1 MKQIKLMSLT
11 LLLLVSSILTAQN
24 ARTIAQK
31 VKDRPNGDT
40 RYSEMTMTLINKRG
54 KKRVRKLHSY
64 SIDIKEDTKGLIFF
78 EYPGDVKGT
87 GFLTWDYDDIS
98 KNDDKWL
105 YLPAMKKTRRIS
117 GSSAKKDYFMGSD
130 FTYDDMGKRSLDEDT
145 HKLLGEEKLQGH
157 LCWKLEY
164 TTKDKRDA
172 YSKKIAWIRQDCLIA
187 IRVDYYDKLDHLQR
201 QLLCS
206 EIHKIGEFW
215 IALQLKMTN
224 VQTKHVTLLNFS
236 NPQFDIPID
245 VTKFTVNNLEKGHI

>member
-1 MKQIKLMSLT
+1 MKKIKLMSLA
-11 LLLLVSSILTAQN
+11 LLLLVSNLLTAQD

-31 VKDRPNGDT
+31 VKDRPNGDS

-54 KKRVRKLHSY
+54 KKRIRKLRSY
-64 SIDIKEDTKGLIFF
+64 SIDIGDDTKGLLFF

-130 FTYDDMGKRSLDEDT
+130 FTYDDMGKRSLDEDLHT
-145 HKLLGEEKLQGH
+145 LLGEEVINGYT
-157 LCWKLEY
+157 CWKLEY
-164 TTKDKRDA
+164 TTKDKRDT
-172 YSKKIAWIRQDCLIA
+172 YTKKIAWIRQDCLIA
-187 IRVDYYDKLDHLQR
+187 VRVDYYDKLNHLQR
-201 QLLCS
+201 QLFCS

-224 VQTKHVTLLNFS
+224 LQTKHVTLLNFS
-236 NPQFDIPID
+236 NPEFNTNID
-245 VTKFTVNNLEKGHI
+245 LNKFTVNTLEKGHI